1 MKNNCIIIIGILL
14 CINSCRMP
22 SNPLG
27 EIKIIKRFETIAT
40 GYECLDIDVS
50 DSILVAAANY
60 NGFFIYELN
69 KSNSLL
75 DSLTIKE
82 HGTEMY
88 DNTWNNRAQE
98 VHLSEKH
105 GLVFIVDYYDKIW
118 IYKLNGQQFISEN
131 NYDFAYVNDCSNGV
145 WLSSTIDES
154 HDDYVR
160 IFSLVKHN
168 ATSVQSGEGMGYED
182 YLGNSTSIVWRNI
195 DPSATEITN
204 ENNEIYCE
212 YTMNLGSDVSNIYFS
227 DSLLTI
233 ANGELGVVVLKQLN
247 GHQCFNDST
256 HILIDSFYDNICEG
270 DSLWSADKMVGNGIF
285 DVGESFLDC
294 ITVCENDT
302 SNWKDGMGNNEWDPG
317 EIFKDCH
324 SLYYEADANLLG
336 CNICSDHDGW
346 ESYMGDGY
354 KNQNA
359 EEFIDCGRICQG
371 SEYWDDTWTDALRN
385 GIWDGADEFVDCDTL
400 KNGVFDPGLDYF
412 TDCSADDLDVCECS
426 LDWNSDGDGVWDEG
440 DGIWTP
446 AEELITDYNENGV
459 WNPAEEYLDDNG
471 DGEWTPAEC
480 FMDLDGDGEFCA
492 DEESCGSEEGLWFVA
507 EMLVEC
513 DTNADS
519 TWTPAEELIT
529 DYNGN
534 GLWDPAEE
542 YSDDDEDEE
551 WDPAEEFTEREI
563 ICSND
568 ERWEADKGDNVG
580 DDLLG
585 RFGALDTLTIDNN
598 ENGIFDEAEPLL
610 DCREIGLDY
619 SKDKQYCKSLDGI
632 YEPSGGFHPSIFSE
646 FTGIQGSVNTTY
658 NKDNTLFIGLSNSN
672 GIYIVT
678 LNETGE
684 VVSSFQFAI
693 GYNIKGIHEENGLLA
708 LAAGHD
714 GILLYDWNGNDVSFI
729 GKIETGESHDVQ
741 VASNIIFAATEYG
754 IEIIQIDITP

>member
-1 MKNNCIIIIGILL
+1 MKNNFLIYLGCIFF
-14 CINSCRMP
+14 INTCRMP

-27 EIKIIKRFETIAT
+27 EMKIIKRFETIDT
-40 GYECLDIDVS
+40 GGDCLDIDVS

-60 NGFFIYELN
+60 NGFFIYELH

-82 HGTEMY
+82 HGTDMY

-131 NYDFAYVNDCSNGV
+131 NYDFAFVNDCANGV

-195 DPSATEITN
+195 DPSITEITN

-227 DSLLTI
+227 DSLLTV
-233 ANGELGVVVLKQLN
+233 ANGEMGVLVLKQLN

-256 HILIDSFYDNICEG
+256 HILIDSFYDHICEG

-302 SNWKDGMGNNEWDPG
+302 PNWKDGMGNNEWDPG
-317 EIFKDCH
+317 EIFTDCH
-324 SLYYEADANLLG
+324 TSHFESDPDLLG
-336 CNICSDHDGW
+336 CNICSDHDDW

-354 KNQNA
+354 KNQND
-359 EEFIDCGRICQG
+359 EYFFDCGRICQG
-371 SEYWDDTWTDALRN
+371 SEYWDETWVADNTLRI
-385 GIWDGADEFVDCDTL
+385 GIWDGADDFVDCDTL
-400 KNGVFDPGLDYF
+400 QNGVFDPGLDYF

-426 LDWNSDGDGVWDEG
+426 LKWNSDGNGEWDEG
-440 DGIWTP
+440 NGIW
-446 AEELITDYNENGV
+446 
-459 WNPAEEYLDDNG
+459 
-471 DGEWTPAEC
+471 
-480 FMDLDGDGEFCA
+480 
-492 DEESCGSEEGLWFVA
+492 
-507 EMLVEC
+507 
-513 DTNADS
+513 DS
-519 TWTPAEELIT
+519 
-529 DYNGN
+529 
-534 GLWDPAEE
+534 AEE
-542 YSDDDEDEE
+542 YSDDNGDEE
-551 WDPAEEFTEREI
+551 WTPAEDYIEREI

-568 ERWEADKGDNVG
+568 ERWEADKGDIVG

-598 ENGIFDEAEPLL
+598 DNGMFDEAEPLL

-619 SKDKQYCKSLDGI
+619 SKDKQYCNSLDGI

-658 NKDNTLFIGLSNSN
+658 NKDNALFIGLSNSN
-672 GIYIVT
+672 GIYIIT
-678 LNETGE
+678 LNDTGE

-693 GYNIKGIHEENGLLA
+693 GYSIKGIHEENGLLA

-714 GILLYDWNGNDVSFI
+714 GILLYDWHGNDVSFI
-729 GKIETGESHDVQ
+729 GKIQTAKSNDVQ
-741 VASNIIFAATEYG
+741 VAGNIIFAATEDG
-754 IEIIQIDITP
+754 IEIIQINITP